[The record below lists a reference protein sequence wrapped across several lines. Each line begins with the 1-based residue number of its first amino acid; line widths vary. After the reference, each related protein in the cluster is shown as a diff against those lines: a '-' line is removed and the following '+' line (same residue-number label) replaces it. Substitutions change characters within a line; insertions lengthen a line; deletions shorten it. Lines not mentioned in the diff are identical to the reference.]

1 MLDQV
6 APKLRK
12 LLLMLS
18 SNKDGEVV
26 NAARAIER
34 TLRAANADWHDLTER
49 LSAPRSPP
57 PPPPPPPASWEAKR
71 NFCLKHDNLLRER
84 EHAFVLGLGD
94 WDGELTGKQA
104 SWLNAIYSRLKRRG
118 RS

>member
-57 PPPPPPPASWEAKR
+57 PPPPPSASWEAKR
-71 NFCLKHDNLLRER
+71 EFCLRHENLLRGR
-84 EHAFVLGLGD
+84 EYAFVFGLGD
-94 WDGELTGKQA
+94 WDGELTEKQGA
-104 SWLNAIYSRLKRRG
+104 WLNSIYARLKRG
-118 RS
+118 TRS